1 VRTIYSRWVVACAA
15 AEAIG
20 MTAAA
25 TAGRIGHDLVDER
38 GDSAR
43 WLALALVVAGGL
55 VEGLALGVL
64 QGGSLASGR
73 PRLDRR
79 AFALVTVAVA
89 GVGWAAASAPNALA
103 ADDDSG
109 SGPPLG
115 LIVLGALG
123 IGVVMGPVLGAV
135 QAAVLRG
142 AVRHPG
148 RWVVANTA
156 AWPPAMAVIFVGAST
171 AGAGW
176 PTAVVALYGAG
187 AGAVAGAVLGLVSG
201 CWLEALDGPPVV
213 NRLVMFLVGRR
224 RLGLHHRVVGLAVT
238 GRRTGQ
244 VVRFPVQYALDGDEL
259 LVVPGHADRKSWW
272 RNLRDPGTPLRVLYD
287 GRWVAAQAEIVEPGD
302 QRYEAAVATYQLR
315 WPHQEPFV
323 WDPVVVLHGVAR
335 GIPASSRG
343 LESVGWTDGG

>member
-1 VRTIYSRWVVACAA
+1 
-15 AEAIG
+15 

-25 TAGRIGHDLVDER
+25 AAGRIGHDLVDDR

-43 WLALALVVAGGL
+43 WLALAVVVAGGL

-64 QGGSLASGR
+64 QGGSLSRGR

-89 GVGWAAASAPNALA
+89 GVGWAAASAPNALSA
-103 ADDDSG
+103 GDDSG

-115 LIVLGALG
+115 LMILGALG
-123 IGVVMGPVLGAV
+123 IGIVMGPVLGAA
-135 QAAVLRG
+135 QAVVLRG

-156 AWPPAMAVIFVGAST
+156 AWPPAMVVIFVGAST
-171 AGAGW
+171 ADAGW
-176 PTAVVALYGAG
+176 PAAAVALYGTATG
-187 AGAVAGAVLGLVSG
+187 ALAGAVLGVVSG
-201 CWLEALDGPPVV
+201 FWLGALDGPPVV
-213 NRLVMFLVGRR
+213 NRLVMFLVARR
-224 RLGLHHRVVGLAVT
+224 WLGLHHRVVGLAVT

-244 VVRFPVQYALDGDEL
+244 VARFPVQYALDGDDMV
-259 LVVPGHADRKSWW
+259 VVPAYADRKSWW

-287 GRWVAAQAEIVEPGD
+287 GHWVVAQAELVQPGGH
-302 QRYEAAVATYQLR
+302 RYEAAAATYQLR
-315 WPHQEPFV
+315 WPHSEPSV